1 LGLIVTSV
9 TIDLMNAQEIRYKYL
24 KFFEQRGHKVIPRA
38 SLVPQDDPT
47 TLFTGSG
54 MQPLIPYLLGE
65 PHQDGNRLVDS
76 QTCFRAEDMDE
87 VGDNRH
93 TTFFEMLG
101 NWSLGDYFKAEQ
113 LSWFFEFLTNVV
125 GLAPEKLYVT
135 CFIGDRD
142 TGIAKDIDAS
152 GIWQRLFNSRN
163 VEAKTADLGSEENGY
178 KRGMKPGERIFYYD
192 ASKNW
197 WSREGVPANMRVGE
211 PGGPDSEVFYDF
223 GTPHDE
229 KFGLQCHPNC
239 DCGRFLEIGNSVF
252 MTYKKTERGFEKLP
266 KPNVDFGG
274 GLERIAAAAINSQ
287 DVFKI
292 SLIKPIVEGLEKL
305 SGKDYEQHQ
314 NSMRVIADHLR
325 AAVFLVADGVVPSN
339 KERGYVLRRLM
350 RRAIRYAFDLGIEQ
364 DLCEKVAPIITNLYG
379 PDFPEV
385 AEQEMK
391 IIETFMREERL
402 FRQTL
407 RKGLNEFQK
416 LISIKGTFG
425 SAMFG
430 EMYMGGGETEKRP
443 LTGDL
448 IFKLYDT
455 FGFPVELS
463 KEEAYKRGIDV
474 ADSADQEFEKL
485 MEEQKKR
492 SQTASAGM
500 FKGGLADH
508 SEQVVKYHTTTH
520 LMYQALK
527 DVLGP
532 HVVQRGSNITAER
545 TRFDFS
551 HPEKVTREQLDEVE
565 KIVNEKIQED
575 LPVTWQEENTKEAFA
590 RGASG
595 AFGDKYGDTVK
606 VYTIGDPQKPFS
618 REICGGP
625 HVEHTGVIG
634 EGSKKFK
641 ITKEEASSSGVRR
654 IKAVLQ

>member
-1 LGLIVTSV
+1 MS
-9 TIDLMNAQEIRYKYL
+9 AQEIRQAYL
-24 KFFEQRGHKVIPRA
+24 KFFEERGHKVVPRA

-54 MQPLIPYLLGE
+54 MQPMIPYLLGE
-65 PHQDGNRLVDS
+65 PHPDGKRIADS
-76 QTCFRAEDMDE
+76 QTSFRAQDIEE

-101 NWSLGDYFKAEQ
+101 NWSLGDYFKKEQ
-113 LSWFFEFLTNVV
+113 LPWFFEFLTETV
-125 GLAPEKLYVT
+125 GLDPARLYVSA
-135 CFIGDRD
+135 FIGDSKYDIPKD
-142 TGIAKDIDAS
+142 TETADIWKELFADKDIDAKD
-152 GIWQRLFNSRN
+152 
-163 VEAKTADLGSEENGY
+163 VEMGSASKGSELGM
-178 KRGMKPGERIFYYD
+178 RGGRIFYYD
-192 ASKNW
+192 SKENW
-197 WSREGVPANMRVGE
+197 WSRAGVPDNMPEGE

-229 KFGLQCHPNC
+229 KFGKECHPAC

-252 MTYKKTERGFEKLP
+252 MTYKKTKDGFEKLP

-274 GLERIAAAAINSQ
+274 GLERIAAAAINSP
-287 DVFKI
+287 DIFKI
-292 SLIKPIVEGLEKL
+292 SLLKPIVEDLEKL

-364 DLCEKVAPIITNLYG
+364 DLCEKVAPIVTELYLH
-379 PDFPEV
+379 DFPEI
-385 AEQEMK
+385 AEQEAK
-391 IIETFMREERL
+391 IIETFMREEKI

-407 RKGLNEFQK
+407 RKGLAVFGRTLMGKRAELVSGK
-416 LISIKGTFG
+416 PLIGAEI
-425 SAMFG
+425 
-430 EMYMGGGETEKRP
+430 EKI
-443 LTGDL
+443 TGAD
-448 IFKLYDT
+448 IFMLYDT
-455 FGFPVELS
+455 YGFPIELS
-463 KEEAYKRGIDV
+463 IEEAFKREVPLEEGWQD
-474 ADSADQEFEKL
+474 DFNKH
-485 MEEQKKR
+485 MEEQRQR
-492 SQTASAGM
+492 SQTASQGM

-565 KIVNEKIQED
+565 KIVNQKIAED
-575 LPVTWQEENTKEAFA
+575 LPVTWKEENTKEAFA
-590 RGASG
+590 KGASG
-595 AFGDKYGDTVK
+595 AFGDKYGETVK
-606 VYTIGDPQKPFS
+606 VYTVGDPKKPFS

-625 HVEHTGVIG
+625 HVEHTGVIASG
-634 EGSKKFK
+634 GKKFK
-641 ITKEEASSSGVRR
+641 ITKEEASSAGVRR

>member
-1 LGLIVTSV
+1 MT
-9 TIDLMNAQEIRYKYL
+9 TEEIRNKYL
-24 KFFEQRGHKVIPRA
+24 DFMNDRGHKVIPRA
-38 SLVPQDDPT
+38 SLIPQDDPT

-54 MQPLIPYLLGE
+54 MQPMIPYLLGQ
-65 PHQDGNRLVDS
+65 PHPEGKRIADS
-76 QTCFRAEDMDE
+76 QTSFRSQDIEE

-113 LSWFFEFLTNVV
+113 LTWFFEFLTDVV
-125 GLAPEKLYVT
+125 GLDPSKLYASV
-135 CFIGDRD
+135 FIGDTKYDIPKD
-142 TGIAKDIDAS
+142 TETAEIWKKLFADKGIEAKD
-152 GIWQRLFNSRN
+152 
-163 VEAKTADLGSEENGY
+163 VEMGSADQGSEQGM
-178 KRGMKPGERIFYYD
+178 RGGRIFYYD
-192 ASKNW
+192 AGENW
-197 WSREGVPANMRVGE
+197 WSRAGKPDNMPEGE

-223 GTPHDE
+223 ELPHDE
-229 KFGLQCHPNC
+229 KFGKECHPAC

-252 MTYKKTERGFEKLP
+252 MTYKKTKDGFEKLP

-274 GLERIAAAAINSQ
+274 GLERIAAAAINSP

-292 SLIKPIVEGLEKL
+292 SLLKPIIEGLENL
-305 SGKDYEQHQ
+305 SGKNYEQHTG
-314 NSMRVIADHLR
+314 SMRVIADHLR

-364 DLCEKVAPIITNLYG
+364 ELCEKVAPIITDLYG

-385 AEQEMK
+385 AEQESK
-391 IIETFMREERL
+391 IIETFIREERI

-407 RKGLNEFQK
+407 RAGVRELKKFASETHTLN
-416 LISIKGTFG
+416 
-425 SAMFG
+425 G
-430 EMYMGGGETEKRP
+430 E
-443 LTGDL
+443 D
-448 IFKLYDT
+448 IFSLYDT

-463 KEEAYKRGIDV
+463 LEEAYREHIDIQ
-474 ADSADQEFEKL
+474 DDWQKDFDKL
-485 MEEQKKR
+485 MTEQRER
-492 SQTASAGM
+492 SHTASAGT

-575 LPVTWQEENTKEAFA
+575 LPVTWQEENTQEAFSK
-590 RGASG
+590 GASG

-606 VYTIGDPQKPFS
+606 VYTIGDPQNPFS

-634 EGSKKFK
+634 EGVDSTGSPVRKKFT
-641 ITKEEASSSGVRR
+641 ITKEEASSAGVRR
-654 IKAVLQ
+654 IKAVLL

>member
-1 LGLIVTSV
+1 
-9 TIDLMNAQEIRYKYL
+9 MNAKEIRKAYL
-24 KFFEQRGHKVIPRA
+24 EFFEKRGHKIIPRA

-54 MQPLIPYLLGE
+54 MQPMIPYLLGE
-65 PHQDGNRLVDS
+65 PHHEGNKITDS

-113 LSWFFEFLTNVV
+113 LPWFYEFLTNVV
-125 GLAPEKLYVT
+125 GLDPNNIYVSA
-135 CFIGDRD
+135 FIGDPNYDIPKD
-142 TGIAKDIDAS
+142 TETAGIWKELFKAKGIEAKDVEIGSAS
-152 GIWQRLFNSRN
+152 R
-163 VEAKTADLGSEENGY
+163 GSEL
-178 KRGMKPGERIFYYD
+178 GMQGGRIFYYD
-192 ASKNW
+192 SKENW
-197 WSREGVPANMRVGE
+197 WSRTGIPDNMPEGE

-223 GTPHDE
+223 GLPHDE
-229 KFGLQCHPNC
+229 KFGKNCHPAC

-252 MTYKKTERGFEKLP
+252 MTYKKTKGGFEKLP

-274 GLERIAAAAINSQ
+274 GLERIAAASINSP

-292 SLIKPIVEGLEKL
+292 SLLKPIVEDLEKL

-314 NSMRVIADHLR
+314 SSMRVIADHLR

-385 AEQEMK
+385 AEQESK
-391 IIETFMREERL
+391 IIETFMREERV

-407 RKGLNEFQK
+407 RAGVRELKKFAQ
-416 LISIKGTFG
+416 
-425 SAMFG
+425 
-430 EMYMGGGETEKRP
+430 ETHTLSGK
-443 LTGDL
+443 D
-448 IFKLYDT
+448 IFRLYDT
-455 FGFPVELS
+455 FGFPLELS
-463 KEEAYKRGIDV
+463 LEEAYKEHIDV
-474 ADSADQEFEKL
+474 NKDWHVEFDEL

-492 SQTASAGM
+492 SQTASQGM

-532 HVVQRGSNITAER
+532 HVVQRGSNITGER

-551 HPEKVTREQLDEVE
+551 HDQKMTPEEIKQVE
-565 KIVNEKIQED
+565 DIVNAKIAED
-575 LPVTWQEENTKEAFA
+575 LPVSWKEENTKHAFEK
-590 RGASG
+590 GASG
-595 AFGDKYGDTVK
+595 AFGDKYGETVK
-606 VYTIGDPQKPFS
+606 VYTIGDTEKPFS

-634 EGSKKFK
+634 EGGKKFR
-641 ITKEEASSSGVRR
+641 IAKEEASSAGVRR
-654 IKAVLQ
+654 VKAVLE

>member
-1 LGLIVTSV
+1 
-9 TIDLMNAQEIRYKYL
+9 MNAKEIRKAYL
-24 KFFEQRGHKVIPRA
+24 EFFEKRGHKIIPRA

-54 MQPLIPYLLGE
+54 MQPMIPYLLGE
-65 PHQDGNRLVDS
+65 PHHEGNKITDS

-113 LSWFFEFLTNVV
+113 LPWFYEFLTNVV
-125 GLAPEKLYVT
+125 GLDPNNIYVSA
-135 CFIGDRD
+135 FIGDPNYDIPKD
-142 TGIAKDIDAS
+142 TETAGIWKELFKAKGIEAKDVEIGSAS
-152 GIWQRLFNSRN
+152 R
-163 VEAKTADLGSEENGY
+163 GSEL
-178 KRGMKPGERIFYYD
+178 GMQGGRIFYYD
-192 ASKNW
+192 SKENW
-197 WSREGVPANMRVGE
+197 WSRTGIPDNMPEGE

-223 GTPHDE
+223 GLPHDE
-229 KFGLQCHPNC
+229 KFGKNCHPAC

-252 MTYKKTERGFEKLP
+252 MTYKKTKGGFEKLP

-274 GLERIAAAAINSQ
+274 GLERIAAASINSP

-292 SLIKPIVEGLEKL
+292 SLLKPIVEDLEKL

-314 NSMRVIADHLR
+314 SSMRVIADHLR

-385 AEQEMK
+385 AEQESK
-391 IIETFMREERL
+391 IIETFMREERV

-407 RKGLNEFQK
+407 RAGVRELKKFAQ
-416 LISIKGTFG
+416 
-425 SAMFG
+425 
-430 EMYMGGGETEKRP
+430 ETHTLSGK
-443 LTGDL
+443 D
-448 IFKLYDT
+448 IFRLYDT
-455 FGFPVELS
+455 FGFPLELS
-463 KEEAYKRGIDV
+463 LEEAYKEHIDV
-474 ADSADQEFEKL
+474 NKDWHVEFDEL

-492 SQTASAGM
+492 SQTASQGM

-527 DVLGP
+527 EVLGP
-532 HVVQRGSNITAER
+532 HVVQRGSNITGER

-551 HPEKVTREQLDEVE
+551 HAQKMTPEEISKVED
-565 KIVNEKIQED
+565 IVNDKIAED
-575 LPVTWQEENTKEAFA
+575 LPVSWKEENTKEAFA
-590 RGASG
+590 KGASG
-595 AFGDKYGDTVK
+595 AFGDKYGETVK
-606 VYTIGDPQKPFS
+606 VYTIGDTENPFS

-634 EGSKKFK
+634 EGGKKFR
-641 ITKEEASSSGVRR
+641 IVKEEASSAGVRR
-654 IKAVLQ
+654 VKAVLE

>member
-1 LGLIVTSV
+1 
-9 TIDLMNAQEIRYKYL
+9 MNAQEIRKAYL
-24 KFFEQRGHKVIPRA
+24 EFFKKRGHKVIPRA

-54 MQPLIPYLLGE
+54 MQPMIPYLLGE
-65 PHQDGNRLVDS
+65 PHHEGSRIADS

-113 LSWFFEFLTNVV
+113 LPWFFDFLTNVV
-125 GLAPEKLYVT
+125 GLDPNSIYISA
-135 CFIGDRD
+135 FIGDPTYDIPKD
-142 TGIAKDIDAS
+142 TETAGIWKELFEAKGIEAKD
-152 GIWQRLFNSRN
+152 
-163 VEAKTADLGSEENGY
+163 VEMGGAAQGSEL
-178 KRGMKPGERIFYYD
+178 GMQGGRIFYYD
-192 ASKNW
+192 SKENW
-197 WSREGVPANMRVGE
+197 WSRTGIPDNMPERE

-223 GTPHDE
+223 GLPHDE
-229 KFGLQCHPNC
+229 KFGKNCHPAC

-252 MTYKKTERGFEKLP
+252 MTYKKTKGGFEKLP

-274 GLERIAAAAINSQ
+274 GLERIAAAALNSP

-292 SLIKPIVEGLEKL
+292 SLLKPIIEDLEKL

-364 DLCEKVAPIITNLYG
+364 DLCEKVAPIITDLYG

-385 AEQEMK
+385 AEQESK
-391 IIETFMREERL
+391 IIETFMREERI

-407 RKGLNEFQK
+407 RKGLAV
-416 LISIKGTFG
+416 FG
-425 SAMFG
+425 RTILGKKAEIESG
-430 EMYMGGGETEKRP
+430 RP
-443 LTGDL
+443 LEGAEVEEITGSD
-448 IFKLYDT
+448 IFMLYDT

-463 KEEAYKRGIDV
+463 LEEAYKRNVPIYKDWQ
-474 ADSADQEFEKL
+474 QEFDRLMKAQREK
-485 MEEQKKR
+485 
-492 SQTASAGM
+492 SQTASQGM

-551 HPEKVTREQLDEVE
+551 HDHKMTPEEIGKVEE
-565 KIVNEKIQED
+565 IVNEKIAAD
-575 LPVTWQEENTKEAFA
+575 LPVSWNEENTKEAFA
-590 RGASG
+590 KGASG

-606 VYTIGDPQKPFS
+606 VYTIGDPEKPFS

-625 HVEHTGVIG
+625 HVEHTGVIS
-634 EGSKKFK
+634 EGGKKFR
-641 ITKEEASSSGVRR
+641 IAKEEASSAGVRR
-654 IKAVLQ
+654 VKGILE